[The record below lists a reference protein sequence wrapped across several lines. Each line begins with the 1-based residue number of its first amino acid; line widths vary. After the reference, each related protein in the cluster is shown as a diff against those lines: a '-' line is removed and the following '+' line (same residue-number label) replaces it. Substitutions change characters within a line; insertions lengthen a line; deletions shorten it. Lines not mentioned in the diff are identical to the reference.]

1 MAADSTRVRHEYD
14 ELSAVYDRR
23 WRRYVDRTIA
33 GTLRRVAIQAGESIL
48 DVGCGTGALLDR
60 VAAAKRTG
68 VDLSLAMLARARVRD
83 CGCLVAG
90 DAQRLP
96 FCDST
101 FDVAVSTSSFHF
113 WPAPSLALAEI
124 HRVLRPRGRLVVTD
138 WCDDFL
144 ACRLYERLRRRNVY
158 STAECARLL
167 ADAGFAIDE
176 VDRYKVSWLWG
187 MMTVSASR
195 A

>member
-1 MAADSTRVRHEYD
+1 MAADSTRVRDEYD
-14 ELSAVYDRR
+14 ALSAEYDRR

-33 GTLRRVAIQAGESIL
+33 GTLRRVSLLPGEAIL

-60 VAAAKRTG
+60 LPEAKRRG
-68 VDLSLAMLARARVRD
+68 VDLSLAMLARARSRS
-83 CGCLVAG
+83 CGCLAAG
-90 DAQRLP
+90 DAERLP
-96 FCDST
+96 FAGES

-113 WPAPSLALAEI
+113 WSAPSGALAEI
-124 HRVLRPRGRLVVTD
+124 HRVLRPRGRIVVTD

-144 ACRLYERLRRRNVY
+144 ACRLYKRVRRGNVFG
-158 STAECARLL
+158 SGECVRLL
-167 ADAGFAIDE
+167 ESAGFTITH

-187 MMTVSASR
+187 VMTVSAIR